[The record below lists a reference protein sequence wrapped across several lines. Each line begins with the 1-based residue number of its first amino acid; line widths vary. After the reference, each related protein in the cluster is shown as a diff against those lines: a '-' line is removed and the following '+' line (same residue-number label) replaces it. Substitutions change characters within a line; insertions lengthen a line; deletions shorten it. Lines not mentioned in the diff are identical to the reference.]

1 MDLNQVD
8 DNNVLYDNVE
18 LDDFG
23 GLFLEKLS
31 VEDWVVIQNIESSFV
46 STFQIPITCTTSSID
61 LSDRDSALI
70 SWSEFANQTALR
82 FIKFFRQIE
91 EFEGLNGDDRFV
103 LIKYNLHPVIPIS
116 KCYYYK
122 PTDNWCSN
130 GEIEVAEKQRPSFM
144 LCSGSNNISDT
155 FKSLVLSLVQITE
168 QDPTL
173 LSLLLTILIF
183 CPCLSMNEDEPPLKD
198 SLAVH
203 RAQSHYINLFWNYL
217 VNKWGEVKAYKN
229 FSQLLTVIFRM
240 QSATKNFRD
249 FFRTQCITSNSVDK
263 IGPLMQSVLH
273 IS

>member
-1 MDLNQVD
+1 MDLNPVD
-8 DNNVLYDNVE
+8 DNNFLHDNVE

-23 GLFLEKLS
+23 DLFLERLS

-46 STFQIPITCTTSSID
+46 SAFAISPERPMDSID
-61 LSDRDSALI
+61 LSNRDSALI
-70 SWSEFANQTALR
+70 SWSQVANQIGLR
-82 FIKFFRQIE
+82 FIEFFRQIE

-103 LIKYNLHPVIPIS
+103 LIKYNLFLVFPIF

-122 PTDNWCSN
+122 QTDDCSTS
-130 GEIEVAEKQRPSFM
+130 EKSEQEKHRQLIM
-144 LCSGSNNISDT
+144 LCTGSNNIPDT

-183 CPCLSMNEDEPPLKD
+183 SPCLSMHEDEPPLKD

-203 RAQSHYINLFWNYL
+203 RAQSRYVSLFWNYL
-217 VNKWGEVKAYKN
+217 VNKWDEVEACKH
-229 FSQLLTVIFRM
+229 FSQLLTMIFRM
-240 QSATKNFRD
+240 QLTTKNIRE
-249 FFRTQCITSNSVDK
+249 FFRIQYMALNSVDK